1 MCGTISKFYIVFNL
15 IIFMDKNLFRNLGFT
30 EGEINVYF
38 ALLELGECTTG
49 PLIKKSGISGSK
61 VYEILEKLI
70 QKGLVGYITK
80 EKTKYFQV
88 ASTSRLIDY
97 VEMRERELVDR
108 KKEIEKILPELE
120 KKRKGIVSKRE
131 AIVLEGLGGIKTF
144 FKMILDELKRGE
156 EYYVI
161 TLGGDLKD
169 KNVVLFLEQHHN
181 KREEKGIKIKILMN
195 PSEKK
200 IIRHFNYKGMQ
211 IKYLKDPLPVGT
223 FIFGDYVANVKFGP
237 VPIVFIMKS
246 KEVTESYKN
255 FFLDIWNKAK
265 TN

>member
-1 MCGTISKFYIVFNL
+1 MEKT
-15 IIFMDKNLFRNLGFT
+15 LFRNLGFT

-38 ALLELGECTTG
+38 ALLELGESTTG

-70 QKGLVGYITK
+70 KKGLVSYVTK

-88 ASTSRLIDY
+88 ASTSMILDY
-97 VEMRERELVDR
+97 IER
-108 KKEIEKILPELE
+108 KKKDLEEQSVEIEKILPELE
-120 KKRKGIVSKRE
+120 RKRKGFVSKRE
-131 AIVLEGLGGIKTF
+131 SFVLEGFGGIKTF
-144 FKMILDELKRGE
+144 FKMILDELQKGE

-169 KNVVLFLEQHHN
+169 ENVVLFLEQHHN

-200 IIRHFNYKGMQ
+200 IVEHFKYKKMQ
-211 IKYLKDPLPVGT
+211 IKYIKNPLPIGT
-223 FIFGDYVANVKFGP
+223 FIFGDYVANVKFSP

-246 KEVTESYKN
+246 KEVNESYKN
-255 FFLDIWNKAK
+255 FFLDLWNKAK
-265 TN
+265 PK